1 MPVSAKQLLRDV
13 VERLPEDATVED
25 AMDGLYFLAK
35 AARGIEAADR
45 GEIVSH
51 EDARRMLLGESDP
64 PEP

>member
-1 MPVSAKQLLRDV
+1 MSVRAKQLLRDV

-25 AMDGLYFLAK
+25 AMDGLYFLAE